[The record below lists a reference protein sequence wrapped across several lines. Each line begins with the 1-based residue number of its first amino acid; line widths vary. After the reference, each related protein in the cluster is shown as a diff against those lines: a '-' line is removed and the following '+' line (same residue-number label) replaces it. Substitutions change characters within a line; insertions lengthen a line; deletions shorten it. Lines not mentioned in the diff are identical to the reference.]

1 METMYIPGW
10 DPFFEELSRMLR
22 SSNRQFGIANAQ
34 YSEYIID
41 RLELAVANVTNLQSF
56 CRNQPSHDIEPLRN
70 VLRMLTDLLHKMV
83 ELVEQ
88 WKVYADRIELEAT
101 SSCYMAP
108 LQQST
113 GRRGRSRFSIERE
126 QLVYLRSLRFSW
138 VDISN
143 LLGVSRM
150 TVYRRRVEFDLV
162 DDDATTDVDDGT
174 LTGIIGEIRNDL
186 PEIGESM
193 IMGRLRSMG
202 LHIPRQR
209 VRESIRTADPLN
221 VALRWHSVTSR
232 QPYSVPGPNSLWH
245 IGMISQVLY
254 ACYCMY
260 I

>member
-1 METMYIPGW
+1 
-10 DPFFEELSRMLR
+10 
-22 SSNRQFGIANAQ
+22 
-34 YSEYIID
+34 
-41 RLELAVANVTNLQSF
+41 
-56 CRNQPSHDIEPLRN
+56 
-70 VLRMLTDLLHKMV
+70 MLTDLHHKMV
-83 ELVEQ
+83 ELV
-88 WKVYADRIELEAT
+88 KVYADRVELEAA

-113 GRRGRSRFSIERE
+113 GRRGRPRFSIERE

-193 IMGRLRSMG
+193 IMGYKMACLR
-202 LHIPRQR
+202 I
-209 VRESIRTADPLN
+209 N
-221 VALRWHSVTSR
+221 
-232 QPYSVPGPNSLWH
+232 
-245 IGMISQVLY
+245 
-254 ACYCMY
+254 
-260 I
+260 